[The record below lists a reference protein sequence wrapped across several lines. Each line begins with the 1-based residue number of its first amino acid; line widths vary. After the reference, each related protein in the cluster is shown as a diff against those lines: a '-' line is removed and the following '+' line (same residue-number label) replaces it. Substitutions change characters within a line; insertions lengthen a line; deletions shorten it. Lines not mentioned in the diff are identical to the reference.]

1 MNDLD
6 RVKFLFGPYC
16 PPPLKRGDRAFCLF
30 RDCTVVVTSW
40 TDARIPWPRCRPLDN
55 PLGGSGLLVDEVLAR
70 AVRHESAVAI
80 CFWWR
85 ASEGAVW
92 RWRKAL
98 GVTRT
103 SSAGSRR
110 LIHAAA
116 KAGAFAV
123 QEREFTD
130 EECAQRSQRNRELG
144 LYRNL
149 RLGYHGEWW
158 SARELALL
166 GKLPDA
172 RVAQRPA
179 GSPGPGSARG
189 ANGFG
194 RVEGP
199 DFATTSATTLLPG
212 EGAGQYRDRSPRGL
226 VQGSAPDGRPE
237 RPVHSPSLQIL
248 L

>member
-30 RDCTVVVTSW
+30 RDRTVVVTSW
-40 TDARIPWPRCRPLDN
+40 TDARIPWPRCRPLNN
-55 PLGGSGLLVDEVLAR
+55 PLGGSGLLVDEMLAR
-70 AVRHESAVAI
+70 AIQHESAAAI

-116 KAGAFAV
+116 KAGASAV
-123 QEREFTD
+123 RERQYTD
-130 EECAQRSQRNRELG
+130 EERAGRAGAPVSWAWTGTCGRATRGRGGPPR
-144 LYRNL
+144 R
-149 RLGYHGEWW
+149 WPC
-158 SARELALL
+158 SASCPTPRWPS
-166 GKLPDA
+166 G
-172 RVAQRPA
+172 RGGRGRRCA
-179 GSPGPGSARG
+179 GSGTSWASPTRQPG
-189 ANGFG
+189 
-194 RVEGP
+194 V
-199 DFATTSATTLLPG
+199 
-212 EGAGQYRDRSPRGL
+212 
-226 VQGSAPDGRPE
+226 APTG
-237 RPVHSPSLQIL
+237 
-248 L
+248 